1 MWNTL
6 SSTEEI
12 HLVSLAD
19 NYFLAN
25 ASQTSPLNLN
35 FHQSHVTG
43 VIFCAWR
50 QGCDNNSAL

>member
-1 MWNTL
+1 MWNTF

-19 NYFLAN
+19 NYLLAN
-25 ASQTSPLNLN
+25 ANQTSTLNLN
-35 FHQSHVTG
+35 FHQSHVTE

-50 QGCDNNSAL
+50 HECGNNSAL